1 MGSNSAASIS
11 QTTRMDQRMED
22 SVVTKLEG
30 SVIAK
35 FADLDSAN
43 RALRK
48 LRDAQ
53 KNEGLDIR
61 EGAVVVGTVD
71 GVMPVTNLDEVGLGD
86 VASNAVDLMA
96 YLGVGTAKIAA
107 QTAIAGGLLLMSSAR
122 RVAALGGSLLVMPA
136 KKFLNVL
143 GSDQEIDLL
152 GATIEPGTCAVV
164 AVVEDAAAAAQVMAE
179 LAESGGLVLELDV
192 DAQD

>member
-1 MGSNSAASIS
+1 M
-11 QTTRMDQRMED
+11 
-22 SVVTKLEG
+22 TKLEG

>member
-1 MGSNSAASIS
+1 M
-11 QTTRMDQRMED
+11 
-22 SVVTKLEG
+22 TKLEG

-43 RALRK
+43 KALRK

-61 EGAVVVGTVD
+61 EGAVVVGTAD
-71 GVMPVTNLDEVGLGD
+71 GVMPVTNLDEIGLGD
-86 VASNAVDLMA
+86 VASNAVDLLA

-122 RVAALGGSLLVMPA
+122 RMAALGGSLLVMPA
-136 KKFLNVL
+136 KKFLSVL
-143 GSDQEIDLL
+143 GSDEAVDLW
-152 GATIEPGTCAVV
+152 GATIEPGTCAVI
-164 AVVEDAAAAAQVMAE
+164 AVVEDASAAAQVMAE
-179 LAESGGLVLELDV
+179 LAESGGVVIDLDI
-192 DAQD
+192 DA